1 MLSVIVGL
9 IGVANMV
16 NTVTTDVM
24 ARKVEY
30 AAMQSIGMTG
40 RQMKRDIFEKYAG
53 LVGVAL
59 GLATAV
65 GAVLAYT
72 VGERPGFNF
81 SAGAFVQAFAIFV
94 GISAGLC
101 VVMSQVLAWEMNR
114 KSIVERLREVV

>member
-1 MLSVIVGL
+1 MLFRS
-9 IGVANMV
+9 GVANMV